1 MRVLL
6 CSMLFLLF
14 SVPVFAEIPARP
26 DVNPHVIDYSNVLD
40 DGAEEEMRAFIKQIE
55 EETTN
60 QILLM
65 TIDTIGEL
73 EPFEFGQ
80 QTIRQWGIGQDDVNN
95 GMLIFATTGQGE
107 GKNEVRIA
115 TGQGLS
121 GQFPDGKL
129 GRIIDA
135 YMIPSLKDGDYTTAF
150 VDVLDQIG
158 YEMIGIIDD
167 ADPGE
172 EYMGEDE
179 ELTWEEWF
187 LIIFFIIL
195 GIVVIIGVIIGGD
208 DDGDGSG
215 GDSYD
220 SAYDSSSSS
229 GSSDSGYGGG
239 DSDGGGSGRSF

>member
-1 MRVLL
+1 MRVGL
-6 CSMLFLLF
+6 CTMLFLLF
-14 SVPVFAEIPARP
+14 SVTVFAEVPVKP

-40 DGAEEEMRAFIKQIE
+40 DAAEEEMRAFIEQIE

-60 QILLM
+60 QIVLM
-65 TIDTIGEL
+65 TIDTIGDL

-80 QTIRQWGIGQDDVNN
+80 QTIRQWGIGQQGINN

-135 YMIPSLKDGDYTTAF
+135 YMVPALKEGDYTTAF

-158 YEMIGIIDD
+158 YEMIGIIED

-172 EYMGEDE
+172 YTDSELEED
-179 ELTWEEWF
+179 LTWGDIMWLLVIVVG
-187 LIIFFIIL
+187 LIIIFIFIK
-195 GIVVIIGVIIGGD
+195 GSGG
-208 DDGDGSG
+208 GSG
-215 GDSYD
+215 GDDGYH
-220 SAYDSSSSS
+220 SAYDSSSS

-239 DSDGGGSGRSF
+239 DSDGGGAGRSF

>member
-1 MRVLL
+1 MRVIL
-6 CSMLFLLF
+6 CSILFLLF
-14 SVPVFAEIPARP
+14 SVPVFAEVPARP

-40 DGAEEEMRAFIKQIE
+40 DGAEEEMRAFIEQIE

-80 QTIRQWGIGQDDVNN
+80 QTIRQWGIGQQDVNN
-95 GMLIFATTGQGE
+95 GLFIFATTEQGE
-107 GKNEVRIA
+107 GENDVWIA

-172 EYMGEDE
+172 YTDSELEED
-179 ELTWEEWF
+179 LTWGDIMWLLVIVIG
-187 LIIFFIIL
+187 LIIIFIF
-195 GIVVIIGVIIGGD
+195 VIGRGG
-208 DDGDGSG
+208 GSG
-215 GDSYD
+215 GGGSDDSYY
-220 SAYDSSSSS
+220 SAYDSSSS